1 MISEK
6 MQDALNGQIN
16 AELYSAYLYLSMA
29 SYFESVKLRG
39 CGGWMRVQAQEE
51 VGHAMKLFEHVSQ
64 RGGRV
69 LLGAVDAPPTEW
81 ESPLGAFEAAYAHEQ
96 KVTGMI
102 NELVKL
108 ATDEGDNAA
117 GGLLQWFVAEQVEE
131 ESSADEVVQ
140 KLKLIKDSPGGLL
153 TLDAELAQRKAD

>member
-1 MISEK
+1 MNSLQVSLRVALPVACVGAVCTDPTYRGK
-6 MQDALNGQIN
+6 GLATKAFLDAM
-16 AELYSAYLYLSMA
+16 EM
-29 SYFESVKLRG
+29 
-39 CGGWMRVQAQEE
+39 MR
-51 VGHAMKLFEHVSQ
+51 
-64 RGGRV
+64 RDGRV

-140 KLKLIKDSPGGLL
+140 KLKLIKDSPGGLV